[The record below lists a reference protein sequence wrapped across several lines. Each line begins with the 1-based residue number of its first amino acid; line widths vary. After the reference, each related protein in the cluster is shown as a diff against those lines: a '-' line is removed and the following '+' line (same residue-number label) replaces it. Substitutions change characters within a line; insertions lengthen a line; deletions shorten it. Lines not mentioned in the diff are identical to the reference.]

1 MATWTSW
8 ELFQAIVKE
17 TTSKNL
23 RPPADDDP
31 LEGRHPVV
39 ANNRP
44 SAEPPL
50 VLKPH
55 GADADQERSFTVNA
69 SPFWIGRRP
78 ENEQQ
83 LLRSDI
89 SGKHAVFSYD
99 DGSWWLSDNNSTNG
113 TFVNAHRVDS
123 STPVRVN
130 VGDVLYFATKGYVVA
145 SEADDSANRSLFNTK
160 VLGDS
165 TNIRGVMQLIRV
177 INEQRTYPHFQPIVD
192 LELEETVGWEAL
204 GRVMTDDGPLTP
216 AQAFFLAQHNR
227 VESKLS
233 RRFRESAVACGRCHH
248 CWGDT
253 QGLML
258 FLNLHTAE
266 IPDSQFIDS
275 LKDIADAEF
284 RKYFR
289 IVVEMPESWVCK
301 TEEMRKLTQQIRALG
316 MQVAYDD
323 FGVGQ
328 SRLTDLREVPP
339 DFVKLDRHLVQ
350 QAAIDRVQ
358 YDLVKAIVDACRKM
372 QIRTLGEGIETKEEL
387 ETCKSMRVNLG
398 QGYYFSKPMPA
409 YELFR
414 KNTRELPNTC
424 QFVRLDLL
432 PKREPAE
439 RPSAARGVAQPG

>member
-1 MATWTSW
+1 
-8 ELFQAIVKE
+8 
-17 TTSKNL
+17 
-23 RPPADDDP
+23 
-31 LEGRHPVV
+31 VV
-39 ANNRP
+39 ADSR
-44 SAEPPL
+44 STCETPL

-55 GADADQERSFTVNA
+55 GADADQERTIVIDRA
-69 SPFWIGRRP
+69 PFWVGRRP
-78 ENEQQ
+78 ENDYQIV
-83 LLRSDI
+83 RSDI
-89 SGKHAVFSYD
+89 SGRHAAFSYD
-99 DGSWWLSDNNSTNG
+99 DGSWWVTDNGSTNG
-113 TFVNAHRVDS
+113 TFVNAHRVES
-123 STPVRVN
+123 SKRVRIN
-130 VGDVLYFATKGYVVA
+130 VGDVLYFATKGYVVVC
-145 SEADDSANRSLFNTK
+145 EADDSANRSLFNTK

-165 TNIRGVMQLIRV
+165 TNIRGVMQLIRI
-177 INEQRTYPHFQPIVD
+177 INEQRTYPYFQPIID

-204 GRVMTDDGPLTP
+204 GRASTEDGPLTP

-266 IPDSQFIDS
+266 IPDSAFIDS
-275 LKDIADAEF
+275 LKDLADAEF
-284 RKYFR
+284 RRYFR

-301 TEEMRKLTQQIRALG
+301 TEEMRKMTQQIRALG

-339 DFVKLDRHLVQ
+339 DFVKLDRQLVQ
-350 QAAIDRVQ
+350 QAAVDRVQ

-387 ETCKSMRVNLG
+387 AACRSMRVNLG
-398 QGYYFSKPMPA
+398 QGYYFSKPLPA
-409 YELFR
+409 YELFH
-414 KNTRELPNTC
+414 KNTRELPNHC

-432 PKREPAE
+432 PRREPLE
-439 RPSAARGVAQPG
+439 RPSAAARGVAQPG